1 MEHEVVHI
9 THHLFTI
16 HRHSFASFGSPAI
29 CFPPLRWL
37 EFLSMKSF
45 GIAALCLAWCSGLA
59 WSAPLIARFETVLG
73 DFEVVLDSASAPR
86 SVENFIRYANSG
98 AFDSTIMHRSTT
110 YNPANIQIVQ
120 GGGFGLVG
128 NTIAP
133 VSTDPPI
140 PLEATLPNRR
150 GTIALARTAAA
161 DSATSQWFF
170 NVTDNPGLD
179 FNYAVFGRVLGGG
192 QSVVDAM
199 GAAPVYDVTA
209 QLGFPELP
217 LLQPSLNAASLL
229 LVTSVRV
236 ENFAITNITRSGST
250 AELRW
255 MPLSTNTPVKVQRTA
270 NFDGTWT
277 TLVSNLT
284 TGVFV
289 DTNAPAAAGFYR
301 VVTE

>member
-1 MEHEVVHI
+1 
-9 THHLFTI
+9 
-16 HRHSFASFGSPAI
+16 
-29 CFPPLRWL
+29 
-37 EFLSMKSF
+37 MKPF
-45 GIAALCLAWCSGLA
+45 RIAALCLAWCSGSA
-59 WSAPLIARFETVLG
+59 WPAPLIARFETVLG

-86 SVENFIRYANSG
+86 SVENFIRYANRG
-98 AFDSTIMHRSTT
+98 AFDSTIIHRSTT

-277 TLVSNLT
+277 TLASNLT
-284 TGVFV
+284 TSVFV